1 MVYKYDSLLLHGQI
15 RLLKIIPGT
24 QNAVVSSHMS
34 VVNLE
39 DNPTYKCLSY
49 TWGEPGGDETDE
61 SWSKPSQTILI
72 DGFEIHIRQNLYNAL
87 IALCQ
92 SGILGPIWIDALCIN
107 QNDVEERNAQVSQMA
122 NIYKSA
128 EEVIVW
134 LGHEREYTQT
144 AVACFQRLPIT
155 RQELLSD
162 EHVVLRDKALASCS
176 FTDSELLAMT
186 RFFTDHAWFG
196 RTWTLQEM
204 WLARELTFMCG
215 TIYASVDVILAGS
228 SIAHDSYSSRSV
240 TEDIQ
245 RTPAITWLMNFT
257 YDLIAKLR
265 KEVDETSPSPLGF
278 EVDYHRARHATDPRD
293 KVYGLLAISDTTT
306 ADDYMEPV
314 VADYS
319 KPARQ
324 VFSIAAA
331 HCLLNTTSWRG
342 LSYIGDRS
350 RYRIPDLPSWVPD
363 YTQAIPWRL
372 LQRRSEDTFK
382 TATHQQ
388 VCIEYDTNSPYNISS
403 PYSYFDTITAV
414 TTAYWEDIEGYPQM
428 VEILNLVLNPFPV
441 KAFGEDNVLSVL
453 ARILTADQAGIYDYD
468 SYDFVGQF
476 GEMIYGMLWLS
487 ISKNPDMVSELLKNP
502 NASLSKALIS
512 IGIRDRGDLLS
523 SLLHPYR
530 QLCRTEEQ
538 RESESEPTES
548 QDQSPKGRTS
558 LIHLDWGSASHK
570 RSLFRTKK
578 GHLGLAPQTIKVGD
592 EVGILQGAEVP
603 HVFRQVSG
611 LETSLS
617 LVGDAYVYGIMH
629 GELESEDLEF
639 RMVQLV

>member
-1 MVYKYDSLLLHGQI
+1 MTLI
-15 RLLKIIPGT
+15 RLLKIITGT
-24 QNAVVSSHMS
+24 QNAVVSCHMS
-34 VVNLE
+34 VVNL
-39 DNPTYKCLSY
+39 DDSPTYKCLSY
-49 TWGEPGGDETDE
+49 TWGKPGGDETDE
-61 SWSKPSQTILI
+61 IWSKPSKTILI
-72 DGFEIHIRQNLYNAL
+72 DGFEMHIRQNLYNAL

-107 QNDVEERNAQVSQMA
+107 QNDIEERNSQVSQMA
-122 NIYKSA
+122 NIYKSSG
-128 EEVIVW
+128 EVIAW

-162 EHVVLRDKALASCS
+162 EHVVLRDKTFASCS

-204 WLARELTFMCG
+204 WLAREMTFMCG

-265 KEVDETSPSPLGF
+265 KEIDGTSPSPLGF

-293 KVYGLLAISDTTT
+293 KVYGLLAISG
-306 ADDYMEPV
+306 
-314 VADYS
+314 
-319 KPARQ
+319 
-324 VFSIAAA
+324 
-331 HCLLNTTSWRG
+331 WRG
-342 LSYIGDRS
+342 LSYIGNRS

-382 TATHQQ
+382 AATHQQ
-388 VCIEYDTNSPYNISS
+388 VCIEYDINSPYTIYS
-403 PYSYFDTITAV
+403 PYSYFDTITVV
-414 TTAYWEDIEGYPQM
+414 TTAYWEDIEGFSQM
-428 VEILNLVLNPFPV
+428 IEILNLALNPFPV
-441 KAFGEDNVLSVL
+441 MTFGQDNVLSVV
-453 ARILTADQAGIYDYD
+453 ARTLTADQAGLYDYD
-468 SYDFVGQF
+468 SYDFVSQF
-476 GEMIYGMLWLS
+476 GELTYGMLWQS
-487 ISKNPDMVSELLKNP
+487 ISKNPDMVYELLKNP
-502 NASLSKALIS
+502 KASLSKALLL
-512 IGIRDRGDLLS
+512 IGIQDRGDLLS

-530 QLCRTEEQ
+530 QIYKTEEQ
-538 RESESEPTES
+538 MGSES
-548 QDQSPKGRTS
+548 QGQSLKARTS
-558 LIHLDWGSASHK
+558 SIQLDWGSASHK

-578 GHLGLAPQTIKVGD
+578 GHLGLAPQTIRAGD

-603 HVFRQVSG
+603 HIFRRDSG
-611 LETSLS
+611 SEMSLS

-629 GELESEDLEF
+629 GELESEDLKF
-639 RMVQLV
+639 IKVQLV

>member
-1 MVYKYDSLLLHGQI
+1 MEYKYDPLLLPGHI
-15 RLLKIIPGT
+15 RLLKIISGT

-34 VVNLE
+34 VVNLD

-61 SWSKPSQTILI
+61 TWSKPSQTIII
-72 DGFEIHIRQNLYNAL
+72 DGFEMHVRQNLYNAL
-87 IALCQ
+87 MALRQ

-107 QNDVEERNAQVSQMA
+107 QNDIEERNSQVSQMA
-122 NIYKSA
+122 KIYKSS

-134 LGHEREYTQT
+134 LGNESEYTQT

-162 EHVVLRDKALASCS
+162 EHVVLRDKAFASCS
-176 FTDSELLAMT
+176 FADSEVLAMT
-186 RFFTDHAWFG
+186 SFFTDHAWFG

-204 WLARELTFMCG
+204 WLAREMTFMCG

-228 SIAHDSYSSRSV
+228 SIAHDSYSSRSI

-265 KEVDETSPSPLGF
+265 KEVDGTSPSPLGF

-293 KVYGLLAISDTTT
+293 KVYGLLAISG
-306 ADDYMEPV
+306 
-314 VADYS
+314 
-319 KPARQ
+319 
-324 VFSIAAA
+324 
-331 HCLLNTTSWRG
+331 WRG

-350 RYRIPDLPSWVPD
+350 RYHIPNLPSWVPD

-372 LQRRSEDTFK
+372 LQRRSEDTFN

-388 VCIEYDTNSPYNISS
+388 VCIEYDINSPYTIYS

-414 TTAYWEDIEGYPQM
+414 TTAYWEDIEGYSQM
-428 VEILNLVLNPFPV
+428 IEIINLVLNPFPV
-441 KAFGEDNVLSVL
+441 KTFGEDNILSVI
-453 ARILTADQAGIYDYD
+453 ARTLTADQAGIYDYD

-476 GEMIYGMLWLS
+476 GEMTYGMLWLS
-487 ISKNPDMVSELLKNP
+487 ISKNPDMVYQLLGNP
-502 NASLSKALIS
+502 EVSLSKALFL
-512 IGIRDRGDLLS
+512 IGIQDRGDLLS
-523 SLLHPYR
+523 SPLHPYR
-530 QLCRTEEQ
+530 QIRKAEEQ
-538 RESESEPTES
+538 MELESEPTES
-548 QDQSPKGRTS
+548 QDQSLKARTS
-558 LIHLDWGSASHK
+558 LIQLDWGSASHK

-578 GHLGLAPQTIKVGD
+578 GHLGLAPQTIQVGD

-603 HVFRQVSG
+603 HVFRRVSG
-611 LETSLS
+611 SETSLS

-639 RMVQLV
+639 SRVQLV

>member
-1 MVYKYDSLLLHGQI
+1 MTLI
-15 RLLKIIPGT
+15 RLLRIIPGT
-24 QNAVVSSHMS
+24 QNAVVSSLMS
-34 VVNLE
+34 VVNLD

-49 TWGEPGGDETDE
+49 TWGEPGGNETDE
-61 SWSKPSQTILI
+61 IWSKPSQTILI
-72 DGFEIHIRQNLYNAL
+72 NGSEMHIRQNLYNAL
-87 IALCQ
+87 VALCQ
-92 SGILGPIWIDALCIN
+92 YGILGPIWIDALCIN
-107 QNDVEERNAQVSQMA
+107 QNDIEERNSQVSQVA
-122 NIYKSA
+122 NIYKSS

-162 EHVVLRDKALASCS
+162 EHVVLRDKAFTSCN

-204 WLARELTFMCG
+204 WLARDMTFMCG

-228 SIAHDSYSSRSV
+228 SIAHDNYSSRSV

-265 KEVDETSPSPLGF
+265 KEVDGTSPSPLGF

-306 ADDYMEPV
+306 VDRYMEPV

-319 KPARQ
+319 KSVQ
-324 VFSIAAA
+324 EVFSIAAA

-350 RYRIPDLPSWVPD
+350 RYHIPNLPSWVPD

-388 VCIEYDTNSPYNISS
+388 VCIEYDINSPYTIHS
-403 PYSYFDTITAV
+403 PCSYFDTITAV
-414 TTAYWEDIEGYPQM
+414 TTAYWEDIEGYSQM
-428 VEILNLVLNPFPV
+428 IEILNLALNPFPV
-441 KAFGEDNVLSVL
+441 KTFGEDNVLSVV
-453 ARILTADQAGIYDYD
+453 ARTLTADQAGIYDYD

-476 GEMIYGMLWLS
+476 GQMTYGMLWSS
-487 ISKNPDMVSELLKNP
+487 ISKNPDIANQLLKSRDT
-502 NASLSKALIS
+502 SLSKALFY
-512 IGIRDRGDLLS
+512 IGIEDHGDLLS
-523 SLLHPYR
+523 GLLHPYR
-530 QLCRTEEQ
+530 QLYETEEQ
-538 RESESEPTES
+538 IELESSLTEYR
-548 QDQSPKGRTS
+548 DQSLKARTS
-558 LIHLDWGSASHK
+558 LIQLDWGSASHK

-578 GHLGLAPQTIKVGD
+578 GHLGLAPQTIQVGD

-603 HVFRQVSG
+603 HVFRRDSG
-611 LETSLS
+611 SETSLS
-617 LVGDAYVYGIMH
+617 LVGDAYVYGIMY
-629 GELESEDLEF
+629 GELESEDPEF
-639 RMVQLV
+639 SRVRLV

>member
-1 MVYKYDSLLLHGQI
+1 MVYKYEPLLLPGQI
-15 RLLKIIPGT
+15 RLLRIFPGT
-24 QNAVVSSHMS
+24 QNAVVSSHMC
-34 VVNLE
+34 VVNLD

-49 TWGEPGGDETDE
+49 TWGEPGGNGTDE
-61 SWSKPSQTILI
+61 IWSKPSQTILI
-72 DGFEIHIRQNLYNAL
+72 DGFEMPIRQNLYNAL
-87 IALCQ
+87 IALGQ

-107 QNDVEERNAQVSQMA
+107 QSDIEERNSQVSQMA
-122 NIYKSA
+122 NIYKSS

-134 LGHEREYTQT
+134 LGHEREYTRM

-155 RQELLSD
+155 RRELLSD
-162 EHVVLRDKALASCS
+162 EHVVLRDKSFTSCN
-176 FTDSELLAMT
+176 FTDSELIAMT

-204 WLARELTFMCG
+204 WLAREMTFMCG

-245 RTPAITWLMNFT
+245 RTPGITWLMNFT

-265 KEVDETSPSPLGF
+265 KEVDGTTPSPLGF
-278 EVDYHRARHATDPRD
+278 EVDYHH
-293 KVYGLLAISDTTT
+293 TTT
-306 ADDYMEPV
+306 ADGYMEPV
-314 VADYS
+314 VANYS
-319 KPARQ
+319 KSVQ
-324 VFSIAAA
+324 EVFSIAAA

-350 RYRIPDLPSWVPD
+350 RYHIPNLPSWVPD

-388 VCIEYDTNSPYNISS
+388 VCIEYDINSPYTIYS

-414 TTAYWEDIEGYPQM
+414 TTAYWEDIEGHSQM
-428 VEILNLVLNPFPV
+428 IEILNLALNPFPV
-441 KAFGEDNVLSVL
+441 KTFRKDNILSVV
-453 ARILTADQAGIYDYD
+453 ARTLTADQAGIYDYD

-476 GEMIYGMLWLS
+476 GELAYGMLWSS
-487 ISKNPDMVSELLKNP
+487 ISKNPDMANHLLKHPEAN
-502 NASLSKALIS
+502 LSRALFL
-512 IGIRDRGDLLS
+512 IGIEDHRDLLS
-523 SLLHPYR
+523 GLLHPYR
-530 QLCRTEEQ
+530 HIYETEEQ
-538 RESESEPTES
+538 IELEPNLRESQVLSL
-548 QDQSPKGRTS
+548 KARTS
-558 LIHLDWGSASHK
+558 LIQLDWGSASHK

-578 GHLGLAPQTIKVGD
+578 GHIGLAPQTIQIGD

-603 HVFRQVSG
+603 HIFRRVSG
-611 LETSLS
+611 SETSLS
-617 LVGDAYVYGIMH
+617 LVGDAYVYGIMY
-629 GELESEDLEF
+629 GELEFENLKFS
-639 RMVQLV
+639 RVQLV